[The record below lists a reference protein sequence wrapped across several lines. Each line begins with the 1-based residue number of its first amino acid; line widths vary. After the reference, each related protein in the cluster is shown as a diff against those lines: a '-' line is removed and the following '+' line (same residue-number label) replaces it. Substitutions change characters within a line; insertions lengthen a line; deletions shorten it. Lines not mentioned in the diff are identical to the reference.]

1 MLHDELNLLDT
12 GSSDRC
18 LLSCSACMFGLASDS
33 GTTAGAGPRPTG
45 VRAWRGKGTYQTPG
59 RRVGVAFGVGTHS
72 QSDAVT
78 TQREKDHCAPL
89 CATLIV

>member
-1 MLHDELNLLDT
+1 
-12 GSSDRC
+12 
-18 LLSCSACMFGLASDS
+18 MFGLASDS

-78 TQREKDHCAPL
+78 TQREKDREWM
-89 CATLIV
+89 ATVRDTDRPGPCLVCVPHDF